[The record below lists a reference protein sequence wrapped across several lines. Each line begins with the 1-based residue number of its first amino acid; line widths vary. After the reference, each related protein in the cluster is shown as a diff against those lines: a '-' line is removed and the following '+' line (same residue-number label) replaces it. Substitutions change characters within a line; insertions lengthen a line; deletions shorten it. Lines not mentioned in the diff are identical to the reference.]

1 MEVEVDV
8 EERAGLDQDVRE
20 AVDRKIREE
29 EERAGEDED
38 SGTEWVD
45 HSDLESSDDEKED

>member
-1 MEVEVDV
+1 MEVEVDL

-29 EERAGEDED
+29 KENAGKEEE
-38 SGTEWVD
+38 SGTYWVD
-45 HSDLESSDDEKED
+45 HSDLESEDSDD